1 MYRKSLITSLFIIT
15 VLFAANIGVSAQ
27 TFISHGKVEM
37 RQADGTT
44 VPVEGALIDVFRTD
58 ISSKGVTAKTNKK
71 GEYNIVGLAFGG
83 VFLFAASA
91 PGASPQIIPD
101 IRGSVEKEYNFV
113 LSAGDGKRLA
123 LEEVLQL
130 KSAGNFGTSG
140 GEAKLSPEQKKAQ
153 EEFEKKKKE
162 VEDKNSRVQNAD
174 KTIATAQKEG
184 VDALKAKNYDLALAK
199 FDEGIQADPD
209 YVQSVTM
216 FRNFRSEALR
226 GRGFEKHVSWVTTK
240 DASLRAASK
249 TDLQAAYDEAKSNL
263 ENIQKVPVSTDPKEA
278 DFMAKNKYNA
288 LANMS
293 SALYLMAVNEIDMS
307 KAEEIK
313 SIYPQFL
320 AVETDPA
327 KNEIKQ
333 HEFADALRKSSD
345 CDDAIIEYKKILD
358 TKPDEPDALA
368 GTGLCLVNN
377 GFTTDN
383 KATLQEGLN
392 VLQHFVDVAPDT
404 HKMKADA
411 KNTIEYLKTEQKL
424 VPQKTT
430 APKAVPKKK
439 P

>member
-327 KNEIKQ
+327 KI
-333 HEFADALRKSSD
+333 ADKCS
-345 CDDAIIEYKKILD
+345 
-358 TKPDEPDALA
+358 
-368 GTGLCLVNN
+368 
-377 GFTTDN
+377 
-383 KATLQEGLN
+383 
-392 VLQHFVDVAPDT
+392 
-404 HKMKADA
+404 
-411 KNTIEYLKTEQKL
+411 
-424 VPQKTT
+424 
-430 APKAVPKKK
+430 
-439 P
+439 